1 MPIFPWWWLYP
12 QPPEA
17 LPTAV
22 VFPLSSQYL
31 FDVKKDKDKVLVS
44 LQQEDR
50 RKYKKEGKGDNIT
63 IGFDILKVG
72 SQQHCWCR
80 ACSVYSVLL
89 HPDSEI
95 FGRQSQDYPGVWL
108 CAQTSCG
115 HCTQAMGTQLNLVQL
130 KLYLNKFHLFEK
142 NNCYPLQ

>member
-1 MPIFPWWWLYP
+1 MLGTSVPWRTLLPPQLYFHLLLCMPVFPWWWLYP

-17 LPTAV
+17 LPIAV

-72 SQQHCWCR
+72 SQQHC
-80 ACSVYSVLL
+80 
-89 HPDSEI
+89 
-95 FGRQSQDYPGVWL
+95 
-108 CAQTSCG
+108 
-115 HCTQAMGTQLNLVQL
+115 
-130 KLYLNKFHLFEK
+130 
-142 NNCYPLQ
+142 